1 MNIYFGF
8 PVVGDRSSFAT
19 ASVIVE
25 LLESMGHVVLTRHLV
40 QDGAWEADRLITSQ
54 QVYQRDMRDVEE
66 IKAFVVSRMTA
77 VATAG

>member
-1 MNIYFGF
+1 
-8 PVVGDRSSFAT
+8 
-19 ASVIVE
+19 
-25 LLESMGHVVLTRHLV
+25 MGQVVLTRHLM
-40 QDGAWEADRLITSQ
+40 QNGAWEADRLSTPQ

>member
-1 MNIYFGF
+1 
-8 PVVGDRSSFAT
+8 
-19 ASVIVE
+19 VIVE
-25 LLESMGHVVLTRHLV
+25 LLESMGQVVLTRHLM
-40 QDGAWEADRLITSQ
+40 QNGAWEADRLSTPQ